1 MVYKGR
7 RGTLIFLAVLAASL
21 VILSSAII
29 TTLAFGGT
37 WVTLADMPSEVEGY
51 AAAAVDGKIYYV
63 GGFSAGSDRRWL
75 RIYDIV
81 TDSWSTGATLPRPRR
96 AEFGA
101 ASNGTHIF
109 VVGGRRRPF
118 GGVVFNIL
126 DVYDPSTDSWT
137 RLSSMPVALATEYV
151 VTYYKGKIYVTGGR
165 TGTTPGLN
173 PVRYFLIY
181 DVASDTW
188 SFGPDLPFNVSDAAT
203 IAFPLLEK
211 IYVFGG
217 IDASGNVLNTVLIY
231 DVNSGVWSYGT
242 PMPEPKADAAVGIC
256 LGKILVIGGWNGTS
270 TTRTV
275 LVYDPFL
282 DVWDYGP
289 PLPSPKAQTQGVTVM
304 HPGGV
309 QAIHVAGGG
318 FGGVGSG
325 TSNYAFICPE
335 VGGSASM
342 SAQRSGL
349 VGSNVL
355 LLSALILSTIIA
367 GLGAVRALHKG

>member
-1 MVYKGR
+1 MRAKD
-7 RGTLIFLAVLAASL
+7 LAFIVAASL
-21 VILSSAII
+21 LLALAPIVAVAGYLHLGPWERLS
-29 TTLAFGGT
+29 
-37 WVTLADMPSEVEGY
+37 DMPLHREGF
-51 AAAAVDGKIYYV
+51 AAAAVGEAIYV
-63 GGFSAGSDRRWL
+63 IGGFNDTSLEDTQTVL
-75 RIYDIV
+75 VYNTT
-81 TDSWSTGATLPRPRR
+81 TDTWSLAAALPSPGRS
-96 AEFGA
+96 EFGA

-109 VVGGRRRPF
+109 VVGGR
-118 GGVVFNIL
+118 VFLGARVLNIL

-165 TGTTPGLN
+165 TGAGPGDS

-217 IDASGNVLNTVLIY
+217 FDASGNVLNTVLIY
-231 DVNSGVWSYGT
+231 DISSNTWTLGP

-275 LVYDPFL
+275 LVFDPYENS
-282 DVWDYGP
+282 WSYGP
-289 PLPSPKAQTQGVTVM
+289 PLPEPKAEAQGVTATL
-304 HPGGV
+304 PSGGTS
-309 QAIHVAGGG
+309 IHVMGGG
-318 FGGVGSG
+318 MFGIP
-325 TSNYAFICPE
+325 A
-335 VGGSASM
+335 SASHF
-342 SAQRSGL
+342 SI
-349 VGSNVL
+349 NCP
-355 LLSALILSTIIA
+355 LI
-367 GLGAVRALHKG
+367 GGRALLTGGGTTPLPVVNLVMTVLICITCCITLKVLSE